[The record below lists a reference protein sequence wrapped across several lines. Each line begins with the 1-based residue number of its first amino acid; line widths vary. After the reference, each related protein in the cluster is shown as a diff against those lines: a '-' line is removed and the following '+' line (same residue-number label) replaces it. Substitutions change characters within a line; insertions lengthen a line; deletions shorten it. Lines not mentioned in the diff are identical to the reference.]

1 MQSTSC
7 FKENCLAAAVVVNLS
22 GENVGLLRLQKKL
35 SCLFFS
41 HFNPQVEI
49 KEQLFQNI
57 C

>member
-7 FKENCLAAAVVVNLS
+7 FKENCLTAAVVVNLS
-22 GENVGLLRLQKKL
+22 GENVGFLRLQKKL